1 MSHAKRASQNGS
13 RRGVAEANPLYEV
26 FRQRCTKK
34 RLPDVDGC
42 YSCPQVGRARRVDA
56 AMVSIQMDT
65 TKMVGGDDL

>member
-1 MSHAKRASQNGS
+1 
-13 RRGVAEANPLYEV
+13 V

-42 YSCPQVGRARRVDA
+42 YSCPRVGRARRVDA